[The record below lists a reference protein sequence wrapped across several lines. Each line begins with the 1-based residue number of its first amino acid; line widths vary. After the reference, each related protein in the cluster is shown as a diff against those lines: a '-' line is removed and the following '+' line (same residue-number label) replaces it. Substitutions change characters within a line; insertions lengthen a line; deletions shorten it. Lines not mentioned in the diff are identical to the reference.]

1 MLTIYASC
9 RGFRR
14 VGDYGEVVYE
24 LGLTNAERKEETM
37 HMPIPCAQATQIVFT
52 ATGQQY
58 HQTTCFSYLDA
69 LSLKY
74 RNGRARLTGRSAWDG

>member
-14 VGDYGEVVYE
+14 VGDDGEFVYE
-24 LGLTNAERKEETM
+24 LGLTNAERKEEAM
-37 HMPIPCAQATQIVFT
+37 HMPIPCAQAAQIVFT

-58 HQTTCFSYLDA
+58 HQTTCVSYLEA
-69 LSLKY
+69 LSLKF